1 MKNNSVMTN
10 NIVNVI
16 YPDEFTAGFII
27 KTDGEVDPH
36 DILEMTFAQ
45 WNHGSGCE
53 SELFVKSK
61 KRSMS
66 VNDIVCVNGRYW
78 QCASFGWNEVT
89 AEYVNELEKDV
100 ATNPRRFTNGAWFA
114 LNDVM
119 WDRNRKDNIVAVL

>member
-1 MKNNSVMTN
+1 MTN
-10 NIVNVI
+10 NLVHVI
-16 YPDEFTAGFII
+16 YPAEFTAGFII
-27 KTDGEVDPH
+27 KTNGEVDPH
-36 DILEMTFAQ
+36 EILEMVFAQ
-45 WNHGSGCE
+45 WNHGSGLE
-53 SELFVKSK
+53 SEMFVKSN
-61 KRSMS
+61 KRSLS